1 MAQLLA
7 TDLNNPE
14 FTGAV
19 SNPDALLHVE
29 FYMNKALNAWATEAK
44 SAEAG
49 RLVRVYDEERP
60 FIRIMRPGDQTSIIE
75 TPVREDHKARWPEQ
89 WLYFQMREGLVD
101 QDQNIP
107 GWRLEEW
114 PYLSDK
120 SDLLRDFKYARFSTV
135 EQVAGASDA
144 QVQKMGLGG
153 AGLREQARADLRKK
167 LSADLN
173 EAIAS
178 KDKEVAD
185 LKDMVKAMQEQMAL
199 MMEAQTAPPPAKQK
213 HG

>member
-7 TDLNNPE
+7 TDVNNSE

-29 FYMNKALNAWATEAK
+29 FYMHKPLDKWSTEVESEK
-44 SAEAG
+44 QG
-49 RLVRVYDEERP
+49 RLVRVYGPEQP
-60 FIRIMRPGDQTSIIE
+60 FVRIMRPGDQTSIIE
-75 TPVREDHKARWPEQ
+75 TPVREQHKQRWPEQ
-89 WLYFQMREGLVD
+89 WLYFQMREGLID

-107 GWRLEEW
+107 GWRIDDW
-114 PYLSDK
+114 PYLADK
-120 SDLLRDFKYARFSTV
+120 PDLLRDFKFSRFATV

-153 AGLREQARADLRKK
+153 LGLREQARADLRKK
-167 LSADLN
+167 LAADLN

-178 KDKEVAD
+178 KDKEVAEMKEM
-185 LKDMVKAMQEQMAL
+185 LRLQAEQIAKL
-199 MMEAQTAPPPAKQK
+199 TEAVTAPPDKK
-213 HG
+213 RG

>member
-7 TDLNNPE
+7 TDLNNSE

-19 SNPDALLHVE
+19 ANPDALLHVE
-29 FYMNKALNAWATEAK
+29 FYMHKALNAWATEAK

-114 PYLSDK
+114 PYLNDK

-185 LKDMVKAMQEQMAL
+185 LRDMVKAMQEQMAL
-199 MMEAQTAPPPAKQK
+199 MMEAQTAPPAKQK